1 MLLTR
6 LIIWQL
12 RIFAALS
19 AVALG
24 LAFVAYAKV
33 PAMVGL
39 GVYDVTVDYADASG
53 LYPKALVT
61 YRGVKVGTVVGLEV
75 SEDGAVAT
83 LRIDNDAEIPAGS
96 KAELHSTSAIGEQYV
111 DLVPPAEVK
120 GKGPFLAD
128 GGEIPRDRAIEMP
141 QITPVLESV
150 NRLLASVPKKQTRLV
165 LDQVGDGLGGRSA
178 DLEGIIDSSGQL
190 LAEAQRHIDTTMS
203 LITALRP
210 VLTTQGEL
218 GTSTQTYAA
227 ALNDLTTALAASD
240 SADLRA
246 LLRSGPG
253 GLDALTRTITDVQ
266 PTLPMFLTNA
276 TTNAEVLNAYL
287 PGIKQMLVVYPA
299 TVARLQGAINPRAGL
314 GDAEF
319 DLRAALNNPP
329 SCKAGYL
336 PVRQRRSPS
345 DTSRR
350 DADPLAHCEIPADS
364 PIAVRGARNLP
375 CPDSTR
381 RGPLPASCG
390 LTFRRGAWP
399 DTSGSVAYDL
409 AIGRGGDKSDLD
421 VDEGKEEELWKI
433 LVLAPLSAG

>member
-24 LAFVAYAKV
+24 LAFVVYAKV

-83 LRIDNDAEIPAGS
+83 LRIDNDADIPAGS

-150 NRLLASVPKKQTRLV
+150 NRLLASVPKKKTRLV

-190 LAEAQRHIDTTMS
+190 LAEAQENIDTTTS

-210 VLTTQGEL
+210 VLTTQREL
-218 GTSTQTYAA
+218 GASTQTYAA

-253 GLDALTRTITDVQ
+253 GLDALTRTVTDVQ

-287 PGIKQMLVVYPA
+287 PGLKQMLVVYPA

-345 DTSRR
+345 NNGVV
-350 DADPLAHCEIPADS
+350 LAH
-364 PIAVRGARNLP
+364 
-375 CPDSTR
+375 
-381 RGPLPASCG
+381 
-390 LTFRRGAWP
+390 
-399 DTSGSVAYDL
+399 
-409 AIGRGGDKSDLD
+409 
-421 VDEGKEEELWKI
+421 
-433 LVLAPLSAG
+433 SA